1 MRKYV
6 SYDINN
12 KVNGGENFK
21 LTFVYNLK
29 LNKIQEKII
38 KEIMWHISKIYNI
51 LNYEVKEGKEKI
63 NTKGSLN
70 AEGSRI
76 YKRYRRENWHS
87 KYLHSHTLEQI
98 ILNYIGDYKSYI
110 ALSKKYE
117 EGKKEIKGKPQM
129 PRYKKEEKVIIT
141 FTKQAIRQ
149 EGKIIKLSIS
159 KKMQEE
165 FKVKSLNFLIPK
177 KLEKLINM
185 EGIKMIKIGKIDGG
199 KCKVYIIYE
208 KEENK
213 IAIGGNIMAIDL
225 GMDNLATCTNMNNSN
240 NLIVAGERLKA
251 KIGYINK
258 EIARLEGIQMKM
270 VGNKKYKNTKK
281 IQKLY
286 KQRRNYCNTYIHKAS
301 RMIIN
306 YAKENGSGTIVIGDI
321 KNIKQKMKRN
331 KMFIEMPIQQLV
343 EKIEYKAKM
352 EGIEVAKIGEE
363 YTSGVSSI
371 DKEEINRKNY
381 NKARRIERGL
391 FKTNS
396 GKIINADVNGSI
408 NILRKYIKEVF
419 SPNLE
424 IAMDIG
430 REQRPLKKRVA

>member
-1 MRKYV
+1 MY
-6 SYDINN
+6 
-12 KVNGGENFK
+12 
-21 LTFVYNLK
+21 
-29 LNKIQEKII
+29 
-38 KEIMWHISKIYNI
+38 
-51 LNYEVKEGKEKI
+51 
-63 NTKGSLN
+63 
-70 AEGSRI
+70 
-76 YKRYRRENWHS
+76 
-87 KYLHSHTLEQI
+87 
-98 ILNYIGDYKSYI
+98 
-110 ALSKKYE
+110 KYE
-117 EGKKEIKGKPQM
+117 
-129 PRYKKEEKVIIT
+129 
-141 FTKQAIRQ
+141 
-149 EGKIIKLSIS
+149 
-159 KKMQEE
+159 
-165 FKVKSLNFLIPK
+165 
-177 KLEKLINM
+177 
-185 EGIKMIKIGKIDGG
+185 
-199 KCKVYIIYE
+199 
-208 KEENK
+208 
-213 IAIGGNIMAIDL
+213 
-225 GMDNLATCTNMNNSN
+225 TCTNMNNSN
-240 NLIVAGERLKA
+240 SLIIAGERLKA

-331 KMFIEMPIQQLV
+331 KI
-343 EKIEYKAKM
+343 
-352 EGIEVAKIGEE
+352 IEVAKIGEE

-371 DKEEINRKNY
+371 DKEEISKKNY

-424 IAMDIG
+424 IAIYLPRTTTIKEKG
-430 REQRPLKKRVA
+430 CLNFRWKLKNNIFKKGTNLN